1 MTKTVIEKTKRK
13 RGKPTL
19 KTHIYKV
26 LKRLHPEVGISKKG
40 MEVMR
45 DILTN
50 VTDTLIHNVNQL
62 MMHDKRETVT
72 QEDIKTA
79 VKLVFVDKLVKLA
92 YEDADIAIT
101 KFNDWKKK
109 KSKDKKSLQSRCGLV
124 FPVSFHRN
132 VLKRDARA
140 SRISLKAAIYL
151 TAVMEFLAADILE
164 PSGYAA
170 KEYKRKRIFPRD
182 ILLAI
187 RDDEEL
193 NLFISSHIAEG
204 GVVPHI
210 HKSLLPKKTRKQK

>member
-1 MTKTVIEKTKRK
+1 MPKTVIEKSKRK

-62 MMHDKRETVT
+62 MMHDDRETVT

-79 VKLVFVDKLVKLA
+79 VKLVFVDKLVKHA
-92 YEDADIAIT
+92 YEDGDKAIREFDT
-101 KFNDWKKK
+101 WKEK
-109 KSKDKKSLQSRCGLV
+109 KSKDKKSLQSECGLV

-140 SRISLKAAIYL
+140 SRISPYAAIYL
-151 TAVMEFLAADILE
+151 TAVMEFLADDILE

-170 KEYKRKRIFPRD
+170 KKSKRKRIFPRD

-187 RDDEEL
+187 RSDEEL
-193 NLFISSHIAEG
+193 DKLISSHIVEG
-204 GVVPHI
+204 GVKPHI
-210 HKSLLPKKTRKQK
+210 HKTLLPK